1 MVSRQRFR
9 SNDGFVIPAQAGI
22 QARASAVF
30 ACLPDALGNSAFKCM
45 AHNNNPP
52 LPSPLPPL
60 GRRGNKRNRRGGF
73 IKRSRRSHKGD
84 LVQPHPSPL
93 SPLGSRFLC
102 LPKVE
107 ELERGAHMLHSTSN
121 LAVLKGTWSS
131 GTLGTDEKTLCPLR
145 LCGESSTFPQ

>member
-1 MVSRQRFR
+1 ML
-9 SNDGFVIPAQAGI
+9 
-22 QARASAVF
+22 AVF
-30 ACLPDALGNSAFKCM
+30 ETFDCRPWQYNIHVHGTQ
-45 AHNNNPP
+45 PP

-60 GRRGNKRNRRGGF
+60 GRRGNKGIEGSPQF
-73 IKRSRRSHKGD
+73 
-84 LVQPHPSPL
+84 PSPTAPQSSLL
-93 SPLGSRFLC
+93 SGDCFVY